1 MTTSKRGCPVCG
13 NDEVEFLHNQQ
24 FVLPE
29 GRRLTEGYDV
39 VCCERCGFAFA
50 DTTVTQ
56 AQYDEYYA
64 TLSRYESNEVATGGG
79 ATPWDAAR
87 LHDTAASM
95 AQVVPLDA
103 RVLDVGCANGGLL
116 RALQMA
122 GFSALAG
129 VDPSVSCVRTTAA
142 LEGIEAEVGG
152 LFELPPSIGKFGLVT
167 LSHVLEHVADVNGAI
182 EGLGGLLEPDGLIY
196 VEVPD
201 ATRYADFI
209 VAPFQD
215 FNIEHINHFSQ
226 LTLANL
232 MGRHGYAPL
241 HEATKEINSS
251 PGTPYPALYSVFHR
265 GDPPPF
271 EPDLALR
278 QRLREYIGA
287 SRRMMDGMDDELTKL
302 VERSPELV
310 VWGTGQLTMKL
321 LGETALGGAN
331 IVAFV
336 DSNPINHGQLLKGVP
351 IVGPDE
357 LPESDIPIVI
367 ASTIHQHA
375 IAETIR
381 NDLGRSNEL
390 LMLRQPRRLQPRY

>member
-1 MTTSKRGCPVCG
+1 MTTSRRGCPVCG
-13 NDEVEFLHNQQ
+13 NEAVEFLHNQQ

-39 VCCERCGFAFA
+39 VCCKQCGLAFA

-87 LHDTAASM
+87 VHVTAASL
-95 AQVVPLDA
+95 AQVAPLDA

-116 RALQMA
+116 RALQDA
-122 GFSALAG
+122 GFSAVAG
-129 VDPSVSCVRTTAA
+129 VDPSVSCVRTTES
-142 LEGIEAEVGG
+142 LGIEAEVGG
-152 LFELPPSIGKFGLVT
+152 LFDLPPSIGRFGVAI

-182 EGLGGLLEPDGLIY
+182 EGLTGLLEPGGLIY
-196 VEVPD
+196 IEVPD

-226 LTLANL
+226 QTLRNL
-232 MGRHGYAPL
+232 MGRHGFTPV
-241 HEATKEINSS
+241 HEATKEMDSS
-251 PGTPYPALYSVFHR
+251 PGTPYPALYGIFRR

-271 EPDLALR
+271 ERDPALC
-278 QRLREYIGA
+278 QRLTEYIGA
-287 SRRMMDGMDDELTKL
+287 SRRMMGGMDDELADL
-302 VERSPELV
+302 VARSPELV

-321 LGETALGGAN
+321 LAETALGGAN

-336 DSNPINHGQLLKGVP
+336 DSNPINHGQRLKGVP
-351 IVGPDE
+351 IVGPGA
-357 LPESDIPIVI
+357 LPAADLPIVI
-367 ASTIHQHA
+367 ASTIHQNE
-375 IAETIR
+375 IADTIR

-390 LMLRQPRRLQPRY
+390 LMLRQPRRLEPRY

>member
-1 MTTSKRGCPVCG
+1 MCG
-13 NDEVEFLHNQQ
+13 HDTVEFLHNQQ

-39 VCCERCGFAFA
+39 VCCQKCGFAFA
-50 DTTVTQ
+50 DTVVTQ

-79 ATPWDAAR
+79 ATPWDAER
-87 LHDTAASM
+87 LHGTAASL
-95 AQVVPLDA
+95 AQVAPLEA

-116 RALQMA
+116 RALQDA
-122 GFSALAG
+122 GFPAVAG
-129 VDPSVSCVRTTAA
+129 VDPSVSCVRTTEA
-142 LEGIEAEVGG
+142 LGIEAAVGG
-152 LFELPPSIGKFGLVT
+152 LFDLPPSIGTFGVAI

-182 EGLGGLLEPDGLIY
+182 EGLTGLLEPDGLIY
-196 VEVPD
+196 IEVPD
-201 ATRYADFI
+201 ASRYADFI

-226 LTLANL
+226 QALSNL
-232 MGRHGYAPL
+232 MGRHGFAPV
-241 HEATKEINSS
+241 HEATKEIDSS
-251 PGTPYPALYSVFHR
+251 PGTPYPALYGFFRR

-271 EPDLALR
+271 ERDRALG
-278 QRLREYIGA
+278 QRLKEYIGA
-287 SRRMMDGMDDELTKL
+287 SRRMMGGMDDELADL
-302 VERSPELV
+302 VARSPELV

-321 LGETALGGAN
+321 LAETALGGAN

-351 IVGPDE
+351 IVGPDD
-357 LPESDIPIVI
+357 LPASDIPIVI
-367 ASTIHQHA
+367 ASTIHQHE
-375 IAETIR
+375 IADTIR

-390 LMLRQPRRLQPRY
+390 LMLRQQRRLQPRY